1 MQLLPIFPLKMVV
14 FPGEKVN
21 LHVFEPRYK
30 QLINECYETGN
41 PFAIPFYNKNRLLP
55 IMSVIELVEISKVY
69 DDGKLDVKTK
79 AKKEV
84 VKIIDLKQTLPDKL
98 YAAALTTPLEYD
110 FDDSDFLLAFEI
122 QEQMQTIYEL
132 LNINKEIPL
141 VEDLRMFDFGHLLGL
156 SQMQEFQLLT
166 IKTESERQKFV
177 HEHLTTFIPTIRA
190 MHDLQQKAKL
200 NGHFK
205 DILPPDFK
213 ISDFLK

>member
-14 FPGEKVN
+14 FPGEKLN

-30 QLINECYETGN
+30 QLMNECYEEGK
-41 PFAIPFYNKNRLLP
+41 PFGIPFYNNNRLMP
-55 IMSVIELVEISKVY
+55 VMAEIELIEISKIY

-79 AKKEV
+79 ATNRIV
-84 VKIIDLKQTLPDKL
+84 RITDLQKTLPDKL
-98 YAAALTTPLEYD
+98 YAAATVEPLEYD
-110 FDDSDFLLAFEI
+110 FEDSEFLLAIKI
-122 QEQMQTIYEL
+122 QEQMEILYEL
-132 LNINKEIPL
+132 LKIDKEIPTA
-141 VEDLRMFDFGHLLGL
+141 ENLRIFDYGHLFGF

-177 HEHLTTFIPTIRA
+177 HEHLKSFIPTITEIQE
-190 MHDLQQKAKL
+190 LQRKAKL

-205 DILPPDFK
+205 DVLPPDFK